1 MRLEE
6 LKSVLEKY
14 GYRLLDYTRFKNS
27 DRLKIMTSE
36 NIVLTLSLKKHLEEV
51 PTRSLL
57 SWILTKEELQRE
69 FGANPLIDPSTLD
82 PYLTAGG
89 SDGKRR

>member
-14 GYRLLDYTRFKNS
+14 GYRLLDYRRFKNS
-27 DRLKIMTSE
+27 DRLRIITSE

-57 SWILTKEELQRE
+57 KWILTDEEFRRE
-69 FGANPLIDPSTLD
+69 FEANPWRDPSTLD
-82 PYLTAGG
+82 PYLMGSG
-89 SDGKRR
+89 SDGGRR